1 MTGLEMVHVPYRGG
15 GPALND
21 LIAGRVD
28 VLFGTLPSIL
38 PQARAGTVRA
48 LAVTSATRADSAPD
62 IPTVS
67 ESGVPGFELV
77 GWNGL
82 FMPARTPPDIVAK
95 VHKDVVATLT
105 HSSVR
110 AKLEEMGVEV
120 TPSTPAELAAYLQS
134 EMAKWGPII
143 KKIGIK
149 SD

>member
-1 MTGLEMVHVPYRGG
+1 MFGSSSDRSDRSDGG
-15 GPALND
+15 AP
-21 LIAGRVD
+21 R
-28 VLFGTLPSIL
+28 
-38 PQARAGTVRA
+38 
-48 LAVTSATRADSAPD
+48 RADSAPD
-62 IPTVS
+62 IPTIS
-67 ESGVPGFELV
+67 ESGVPAFELV

-82 FMPARTPPDIVAK
+82 FVPARTPPDIVAK